1 MAHSLGAAPS
11 LPPPEPIV
19 SLQKLLEGGLPF
31 LGGIRLE
38 ELHRLLLRVSR
49 WGGATRFCTRGVLLL
64 LGGGS
69 RGRGVKIF
77 ARRRGGLG
85 RDGVD
90 LLGPGV
96 RGTQGWKG
104 IGLGGNGFLP
114 EVAA

>member
-19 SLQKLLEGGLPF
+19 SPQELLEGRLPF

-38 ELHRLLLRVSR
+38 ELHRLLLRIFR
-49 WGGATRFCTRGVLLL
+49 RGGATRLSPRGVLLL

-77 ARRRGGLG
+77 DRGKGILG

>member
-19 SLQKLLEGGLPF
+19 SLQKLLEGYPPF

-49 WGGATRFCTRGVLLL
+49 RGGATRLCTRGFLLL

-69 RGRGVKIF
+69 RGRNVKTL
-77 ARRRGGLG
+77 ARGQG
-85 RDGVD
+85 RLDWVGID
-90 LLGPGV
+90 LL
-96 RGTQGWKG
+96 
-104 IGLGGNGFLP
+104 
-114 EVAA
+114 